1 MTPLLIAL
9 LLGFATVAAGVAA
22 GSVVVVLAAQLLPR
36 PALTARIGARTRA
49 SLLAQAR
56 LAPLSL
62 TLVALPLVQLAFWR
76 FEPAAQQESSGWPLP
91 VLAMIGAAIVA
102 RVAARA
108 WTALAATRAIARTW
122 RAAGVRRAL
131 PGWHGR
137 AWVIDT
143 AFPVVAVVGVRR
155 PDLYVSADVL
165 RACSAAELAAIAA
178 HEHAHVAAR
187 DNLTRVLFAL
197 APAAGASAARLERAW
212 AATAEE
218 AADLG
223 ARAAGDG
230 VTLAR
235 ALTTVARLALGA
247 PLAPPLAMSAF
258 IGGDS
263 LEARVT
269 RLLAPA
275 RPAGRT
281 VAGLPASLLVP
292 LALAAAS
299 WGLPAVYDAAEF
311 LVRLGR

>member
-1 MTPLLIAL
+1 MTPPVLAL
-9 LLGFATVAAGVAA
+9 LLAFATVTLGVVAGA
-22 GSVVVVLAAQLLPR
+22 VVIVLAARLLPR
-36 PALTARIGARTRA
+36 MGAARIGARTRA

-56 LAPLSL
+56 LAPLNF

-76 FEPAAQQESSGWPLP
+76 FEPAAAQESSGPALTL
-91 VLAMIGAAIVA
+91 LAAVGAAIVA
-102 RVAARA
+102 RVLARG
-108 WTALAATRAIARTW
+108 WTALAATRAIARAW
-122 RAAGVRRAL
+122 RAAGVRRVL

-137 AWVIDT
+137 AWIIDT

-155 PDLYVSADVL
+155 PDLYVSARVL
-165 RACSAAELAAIAA
+165 SACTAAELAAIAA

-197 APAAGASAARLERAW
+197 APATGASAARLERAW

-230 VTLAR
+230 LTLAR

-247 PLAPPLAMSAF
+247 PSAPPLAMSAF
-258 IGGDS
+258 IGGES

-269 RLLAPA
+269 RLLEPA
-275 RPAGRT
+275 RPSGRA
-281 VAGLPASLLVP
+281 VAGLPASVIVP
-292 LALAAAS
+292 LALAVAC

>member
-1 MTPLLIAL
+1 MTPLAIAA
-9 LLGFATVAAGVAA
+9 LLGFATVAAGAAVGGLVIVLVAR
-22 GSVVVVLAAQLLPR
+22 LLPLV
-36 PALTARIGARTRA
+36 ATARIGARTRA

-76 FEPAAQQESSGWPLP
+76 FEPAAQQEPIGWVLP
-91 VLAMIGAAIVA
+91 GLAAVGAALALLVA
-102 RVAARA
+102 LRA
-108 WTALAATRAIARTW
+108 SRALAATRAIARAW
-122 RAAGVRRAL
+122 RAAGVCRVL

-137 AWVIDT
+137 AWIIDT

-155 PDLYVSADVL
+155 PEFFVSARVL
-165 RACSAAELAAIAA
+165 GACSAAELTAIAA
-178 HEHAHVAAR
+178 HEHAHVASR
-187 DNLTRVLFAL
+187 DNLTRVLFVL
-197 APAAGASAARLERAW
+197 APAAGTAAARLERAW

-218 AADLG
+218 AADLA

-235 ALTTVARLALGA
+235 ALTAVARLALGA

-275 RPAGRT
+275 RPAGSN
-281 VAGLPASLLVP
+281 VAGLPASVLVP
-292 LALAAAS
+292 LALAVAL
-299 WGLPAVYDAAEF
+299 WGLPAVYEAAEF

>member
-1 MTPLLIAL
+1 MTPPVIAL
-9 LLGFATVAAGVAA
+9 LLAFAAVAVGVAA
-22 GSVVVVLAAQLLPR
+22 GGLVIALAATLLPR
-36 PALTARIGARTRA
+36 LATARIGARTRA

-62 TLVALPLVQLAFWR
+62 TLVTLPLVQLAFWR
-76 FEPAAQQESSGWPLP
+76 FEPAAAQESSGPALPL
-91 VLAMIGAAIVA
+91 LAVIGAAIVA
-102 RVAARA
+102 LVVARG
-108 WTALAATRAIARTW
+108 WTALAATRAIARAW
-122 RAAGVRRAL
+122 RAAGERRVL
-131 PGWHGR
+131 PGWRGR
-137 AWVIDT
+137 VWVVDT

-155 PDLYVSADVL
+155 PDLYVSAGVL
-165 RACSAAELAAIAA
+165 RACSPAELAAIAA
-178 HEHAHVAAR
+178 HEDAHVAAR

-197 APAAGASAARLERAW
+197 APAAGAAAARLEQAW

-230 VTLAR
+230 LTLAR

-269 RLLAPA
+269 RLLEPA

-281 VAGLPASLLVP
+281 FAGFPASVIVP
-292 LALAAAS
+292 LALAVVF
-299 WGLPAVYDAAEF
+299 WGLPAVYHAAEF